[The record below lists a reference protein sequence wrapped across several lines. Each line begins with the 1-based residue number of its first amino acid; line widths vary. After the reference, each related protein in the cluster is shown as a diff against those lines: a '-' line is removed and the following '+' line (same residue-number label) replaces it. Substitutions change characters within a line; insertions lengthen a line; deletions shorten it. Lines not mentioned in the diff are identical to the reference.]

1 MGNHPSGSRI
11 FRLPR
16 LDSILH
22 KVATHPSHLHMGIA
36 KLHLMAMIQMLLL
49 LLRKRTAMGV
59 RPLLLG
65 NISKSLD
72 LLSIPH
78 KGAQSCS

>member
-1 MGNHPSGSRI
+1 MGNQPHGSQI

-16 LDSILH
+16 QDSIRR
-22 KVATHPSHLHMGIA
+22 KVSIHLSRLLTGMT
-36 KLHLMAMIQMLLL
+36 KLHHMAMIQMLLL
-49 LLRKRTAMGV
+49 RKRTVMGV

-65 NISKSLD
+65 NITVGTKSRN

-78 KGAQSCS
+78 KIA